1 MEKQEKSNTLP
12 APIVQ
17 TTEPKQLKKKGFIDK
32 FNKLISYDY
41 KDELINVEHSID
53 AIRQTI
59 LQHNL
64 MTKEFTNA

>member
-1 MEKQEKSNTLP
+1 MP
-12 APIVQ
+12 APIQ
-17 TTEPKQLKKKGFIDK
+17 QATEPKQIKKKGFIDK

-41 KDELINVEHSID
+41 KDDLINVEHSID

-64 MTKEFTNA
+64 R